1 LSGAETIGSPQASPP
16 QSVHANDG
24 LDAAKIAAIV
34 LMTINHVLLAW
45 PEPWP
50 VIGYLA
56 GRPCVPIFA
65 FIMLARLADGPPQ
78 RAERMLG
85 RLCVWALI
93 AQVPYYLL
101 TSGWGMRANILV
113 TLAIGAALIVLWQR
127 RATTPWVLVPIA
139 AIAIALPFADRWLDG
154 GALMPVAQL
163 IGLMIYR
170 RNADLALAIVT
181 VVAAL
186 HNLVSTPSMPLAA
199 LTTLIAALLVWGSP
213 RLASIA
219 PRVPSWLFYA
229 FYPAHLAAIWLLFGH
244 YP

>member
-24 LDAAKIAAIV
+24 LDAAKVAAIV

-127 RATTPWVLVPIA
+127 REKTPWAVVPIV
-139 AIAIALPFADRWLDG
+139 AIVFGLPFADRWLDG
-154 GALMPVAQL
+154 GAFIPVAQL
-163 IGLMIYR
+163 LGFMIYR
-170 RNADLALAIVT
+170 RSADLALAIV
-181 VVAAL
+181 VAVAAIQS
-186 HNLVSTPSMPLAA
+186 LVSTPTMPLAA
-199 LTTLIAALLVWGSP
+199 LTTLGAGLLVWLSP
-213 RLASIA
+213 RLTAIT
-219 PRVPSWLFYA
+219 PRVPSLVFYA
-229 FYPAHLAAIWLLFGH
+229 FYPAHLLAIWLLFGH